1 MEHLPLKRTHQSGL
15 SFSGRRQPVG
25 QSRRLVP
32 DTWPGHP
39 GSMSADKPWL
49 LSRIAGV
56 MRRTAQLRELRG
68 KCKVPVPVKR
78 QPEPRPQSVLGG
90 VGPSCRPASWQ
101 NLHTQIQATSSDTR
115 PLVPAGSLT
124 GRSWGCPGSALFP
137 SQSLTLSWARSPLRT
152 PSPAEG

>member
-1 MEHLPLKRTHQSGL
+1 M
-15 SFSGRRQPVG
+15 G

-68 KCKVPVPVKR
+68 KCKVLVPVKR
-78 QPEPRPQSVLGG
+78 
-90 VGPSCRPASWQ
+90 
-101 NLHTQIQATSSDTR
+101 
-115 PLVPAGSLT
+115 
-124 GRSWGCPGSALFP
+124 
-137 SQSLTLSWARSPLRT
+137 
-152 PSPAEG
+152 